1 MPASGPPDQGSS
13 VAVLG
18 AGIMGSAMA
27 RNLLAAG
34 CRVTAWD
41 RSAPAAALLAEA
53 GAVAAGS
60 APEAVRDSGLVIT
73 ALPSGDAVNLVMF
86 GPAMLEAFPPGCVW
100 AQMGTIGV
108 EATFDIARRLGQLRP
123 DVRFVDAPVLG
134 GRGAA
139 ERAELLILASGPA
152 VAAARAGP
160 VFSVLGR
167 RTVWLGDAGQGSKV
181 KLVVNAYLSVLA
193 EGVTEALELAGRLGV
208 SHAQLDEVIEGAPLG
223 EPIAGPART
232 AMDRRHAAAA
242 FPVEWAGRDV
252 DLALGAGH
260 GDPLPLLAT
269 LARQWQAAVD
279 GGEGREDISAARLA
293 LGGHS

>member
-18 AGIMGSAMA
+18 AGVMGSALA

-34 CRVTAWD
+34 YRVSVWC
-41 RSAPAAALLAEA
+41 RSAPAAAQLAEA
-53 GAVAAGS
+53 GAATAGS
-60 APEAVRDSGLVIT
+60 ALEAVRDAGLVIT

-86 GPAMLEAFPPGCVW
+86 GPAMLEAFTPGCVW

-108 EATFDIARRLGQLRP
+108 EATLDIARRLGQLRP

-139 ERAELLILASGPA
+139 ERAQLLILASGPA

-181 KLVVNAYLSVLA
+181 KLVVNAYLSVMA
-193 EGVTEALELAGRLGV
+193 ESVAEAFELADRLGV

-223 EPIAGPART
+223 APVAGAART
-232 AMDRRHAAAA
+232 TMDRGAAAA
-242 FPVEWAGRDV
+242 GFPLEWAGRDV
-252 DLALGAGH
+252 DFALGAGH

-279 GGEGREDISAARLA
+279 GGQGREDISAARLA

>member
-18 AGIMGSAMA
+18 AGVMGSAIA

-53 GAVAAGS
+53 GAAAAGS
-60 APEAVRDSGLVIT
+60 APEAVRDAGLVIT
-73 ALPSGDAVNLVMF
+73 AMPTGDAVNLVIF

-108 EATFDIARRLGQLRP
+108 EATLDIARRLGQLRP

-139 ERAELLILASGPA
+139 ERAQLLILASGPA
-152 VAAARAGP
+152 GAAARAGP

-167 RTVWLGDAGQGSKV
+167 RTVWLGEAGQGSKV

-193 EGVTEALELAGRLGV
+193 EGVAEALDLAGRLGV
-208 SHAQLDEVIEGAPLG
+208 SHAQLDEVIEGTPLG
-223 EPIAGPART
+223 EPIAG
-232 AMDRRHAAAA
+232 A
-242 FPVEWAGRDV
+242 FPLEWAGRDV

-260 GDPLPLLAT
+260 GDPLPLLVT

-279 GGEGREDISAARLA
+279 GGQGREDISAARLA